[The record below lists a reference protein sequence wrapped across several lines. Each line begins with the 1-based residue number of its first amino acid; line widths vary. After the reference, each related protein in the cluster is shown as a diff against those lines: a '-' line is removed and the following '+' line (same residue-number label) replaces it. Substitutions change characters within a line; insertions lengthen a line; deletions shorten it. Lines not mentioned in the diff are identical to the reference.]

1 MNGKE
6 KICPLMSVG
15 RFSAAPCAG
24 KSCAWMDP
32 ITGTCFISV
41 GADCLRETQNQL
53 NVMNMILGG
62 DLEEDEDPAEDQ
74 DQ

>member
-1 MNGKE
+1 MNGNE
-6 KICPLMSVG
+6 KVCPLMSVG

-24 KSCAWMDP
+24 ESCAWWDHALGVCS
-32 ITGTCFISV
+32 IAL

-62 DLEEDEDPAEDQ
+62 DLEGDEAPAEDENP
-74 DQ
+74 